1 MSQENVQLV
10 RSIYEPWGRGDF
22 RSVEWAHPEI
32 EFVMA
37 DLGPASGAWK
47 GVPDMARAWRT
58 FLGAWDGYVT
68 EVDEYRVLD
77 CERVLVLLRVTGRG
91 KVSGVDLA
99 ELRTEAANVFH
110 VRDGKVTKLVIY
122 LERRRGLADLRL
134 AS

>member
-47 GVPDMARAWRT
+47 GVPEDAFMASGHMGQFTMIVPSRDLVVVR
-58 FLGAWDGYVT
+58 LGPSPRGSEAYMS
-68 EVDEYRVLD
+68 E
-77 CERVLVLLRVTGRG
+77 LVSKIL
-91 KVSGVDLA
+91 SGI
-99 ELRTEAANVFH
+99 
-110 VRDGKVTKLVIY
+110 G
-122 LERRRGLADLRL
+122 G
-134 AS
+134 